1 MSTIF
6 NVRNLKLP
14 SVPRATAI
22 VGAMVVALALIGGL
36 VGYRVYQALNNT
48 TVVAYFSQALALY
61 PGDKV
66 QIMGFR
72 VGSIDSI
79 DPAGDKMKV
88 TFHVDNKYKV
98 PAGAT
103 ASVLN
108 PSLVASRTLQS
119 RPLRFAGVTESIS
132 TRVSEI
138 GRASCRERV

>member
-22 VGAMVVALALIGGL
+22 VGAMAVALALIGGI

-98 PAGAT
+98 PGRNRIGPQPQPGRLPHPPVVTALYRRTGHEGRCGDPARAHPGA
-103 ASVLN
+103 S
-108 PSLVASRTLQS
+108 
-119 RPLRFAGVTESIS
+119 
-132 TRVSEI
+132 
-138 GRASCRERV
+138 